1 MAYLLA
7 ERRGTEAVEPH
18 PRRVRS
24 EPEPAV
30 RNAPDSA
37 AEVAIAVAPATCGE
51 LVQGVIDE
59 RDFLITSPI
68 DWFARVTVELHAS
81 GGIEVSPA
89 GDFSKVV
96 RAVRS
101 ILERLGRGGGGA
113 RVRLESTVPRGKG
126 LASSS
131 ADITAA
137 IHACFEAAGS
147 PAPPYLVSELAV
159 AVEPTDGVFF
169 SGSAMYDQ
177 VQGRLIELLGAPP
190 PLAFVVVDSGGHVD
204 TVGFDR
210 ERSRANARRHAAEL
224 ARAVRLVRWGFR
236 DRHPG
241 LVAQGATIS
250 ARCNQHVLL
259 KPELETLVEGT
270 VEAGALGVNCAHSG
284 TVLGVMFD
292 PTRTDGERLHRRV
305 AELVGEERILGTY
318 RLVSGGSRLARTTP
332 MNLTAAQRPFLEV
345 FGGFHRRVRVG
356 SRCALEFEA
365 GGGQAQRFFA
375 YPDGTLQLEHPSP
388 SEEQWSTPVLTPP
401 RAGELWVMQVELL
414 RGEPD
419 TVWYRPLT
427 SSGLCHVT
435 RSLPRELF
443 EQAFRSEGATW
454 ARYVRVVEVER
465 GELLVSTQGEGPPLL
480 RRLPVPIFL
489 SIFRRYPMETHDTE
503 PAQRLATYTRE
514 QGIDA
519 RLIHPGADMP
529 TVPLA
534 AAALGVAPG
543 QIVKSIV
550 FEGKKGPG
558 VALAIVP
565 GDVKVD
571 RAKVA
576 AVLGLPTLKLAKP
589 EVVLRSTGYEVGGVP
604 PVGHA
609 ERLPTVVDS
618 RVLQHATVYGG
629 GGDER
634 HMLSITP
641 ADIVRLTGA
650 KVADVANTDESQ
662 EEKS

>member
-1 MAYLLA
+1 
-7 ERRGTEAVEPH
+7 
-18 PRRVRS
+18 
-24 EPEPAV
+24 
-30 RNAPDSA
+30 
-37 AEVAIAVAPATCGE
+37 
-51 LVQGVIDE
+51 
-59 RDFLITSPI
+59 
-68 DWFARVTVELHAS
+68 
-81 GGIEVSPA
+81 
-89 GDFSKVV
+89 
-96 RAVRS
+96 
-101 ILERLGRGGGGA
+101 
-113 RVRLESTVPRGKG
+113 
-126 LASSS
+126 
-131 ADITAA
+131 
-137 IHACFEAAGS
+137 
-147 PAPPYLVSELAV
+147 V

-177 VQGRLIELLGAPP
+177 VQGRLIELLGEPP
-190 PLAFVVVDSGGHVD
+190 PLAFVVVDSGGQVD
-204 TVGFDR
+204 TVSFDR
-210 ERSRANARRHAAEL
+210 ARSRANARRHAAEL
-224 ARAVRLVRWGFR
+224 AQAVRLVRWGFR

-241 LVAQGATIS
+241 FVAQGATIS

-270 VEAGALGVNCAHSG
+270 AEAGALGVNCAHSG

-305 AELVGEERILGTY
+305 AELVGEKRILGTY
-318 RLVSGGSRLARTTP
+318 RLVSGGSRLARATP
-332 MNLTAAQRPFLEV
+332 MNLTTAQRPFVEV
-345 FGGFHRRVRVG
+345 FGGFHRRVRAG
-356 SRCALEFEA
+356 SGCALEFEA
-365 GGGQAQRFFA
+365 RGGQAQRFFA

-388 SEEQWSTPVLTPP
+388 HEEQWSTSGLAPP

-414 RGEPD
+414 RSEPE
-419 TVWYRPLT
+419 TAWYRPLT
-427 SSGLCHVT
+427 NSGLCHVT
-435 RSLPRELF
+435 RSLPREIF
-443 EQAFRSEGATW
+443 EQAFRPEGTAW

-465 GELLVSTQGEGPPLL
+465 GELLVSTQGDGPPLL

-489 SIFRRYPMETHDTE
+489 SIFRRYTMDTHDTE
-503 PAQRLATYTRE
+503 PAQRLAAYIRD

-519 RLIHPGADMP
+519 RLINPGADMP

-534 AAALGVAPG
+534 AAALGVTSG

-558 VALAIVP
+558 VALAVVP

-576 AVLGLPTLKLAKP
+576 AALGLPTLKLAKP

-604 PVGHA
+604 PIGHA
-609 ERLPTVVDS
+609 ERIPVVVDS
-618 RVLQHATVYGG
+618 RVLEHAIVYGG

-634 HMLSITP
+634 HMLRIIP

-650 KVADVANTDESQ
+650 KVTDVTVSGESQ

>member
-7 ERRGTEAVEPH
+7 ERRGAETVEPH
-18 PRRVRS
+18 PRPTRS
-24 EPEPAV
+24 EPEPTV
-30 RNAPDSA
+30 ERAPDSA

-51 LVQGVIDE
+51 LVQGVMDE

-68 DWFARVTVELHAS
+68 DWFARVTVELHAL
-81 GGIEVSPA
+81 GGMEVLPG

-101 ILERLGRGGGGA
+101 TLERLGRGGAGA
-113 RVRLESTVPRGKG
+113 RVRIESTVPRGKG

-131 ADITAA
+131 ADLTAA
-137 IHACFEAAGS
+137 IHATLEAAGS
-147 PAPPYLVSELAV
+147 PAPPYLVSQLAV

-169 SGSAMYDQ
+169 SGTAMYDH
-177 VQGRLIELLGAPP
+177 VQGRLIELLGEPP
-190 PLAFVVVDSGGHVD
+190 PLAFMVVDSGGQVD
-204 TVGFDR
+204 TVSFDR
-210 ERSRANARRHAAEL
+210 GRSRANARRHAAEL
-224 ARAVRLVRWGFR
+224 ARAVRLVRCGFR

-259 KPELETLVEGT
+259 KPELETLLEGT
-270 VEAGALGVNCAHSG
+270 AEAGALGVNCAHSG

-292 PTRTDGERLHRRV
+292 PTRTDGEQLHRRV
-305 AELVGEERILGTY
+305 AELVGEKRILGTY
-318 RLVSGGSRLARTTP
+318 RLVSGGSRLVRATP
-332 MNLTAAQRPFLEV
+332 MNLTPAQRPFVEV
-345 FGGFHRRVRVG
+345 FGGFHRRVRAG
-356 SRCALEFEA
+356 SGCALEFEA
-365 GGGQAQRFFA
+365 RGGQAQRFFA

-388 SEEQWSTPVLTPP
+388 HEEQWSTSELAPP
-401 RAGELWVMQVELL
+401 RVGELWVMQVELL
-414 RGEPD
+414 RSEPE
-419 TVWYRPLT
+419 TAWYRPLT
-427 SSGLCHVT
+427 DSGLCHVT

-443 EQAFRSEGATW
+443 EQAFRPEGLAW

-465 GELLVSTQGEGPPLL
+465 GELLVSTQGDGPPLL

-489 SIFRRYPMETHDTE
+489 SIFRRYITMDTHDTE
-503 PAQRLATYTRE
+503 PAQRLAAYIRE

-519 RLIHPGADMP
+519 RLINPGAEMP

-534 AAALGVAPG
+534 AAALGVMPG

-558 VALAIVP
+558 VALAVVP

-576 AVLGLPTLKLAKP
+576 AALGLPTLKLARP

-604 PVGHA
+604 PIGHA
-609 ERLPTVVDS
+609 ERIPTVVDS
-618 RVLQHATVYGG
+618 RVLGHTLVYGG
-629 GGDER
+629 GGDEH

-650 KVADVANTDESQ
+650 KVADVAESQ